1 MVPLAGVPP
10 LKCSC
15 SRSGAVGG
23 CPAGCRVATPPIT
36 ATHRHHL
43 TARHAGPAAGCDRL
57 LPALQT
63 AAPLERAGHAL
74 RPHLPPARP
83 QACHLLSL
91 QRLPPAVGP
100 SRLPAPCGR
109 LLAAPGRAAPG
120 RRPAARVHAWDCR
133 EGPGGGGLQQPRPRT
148 RATPRSSHAAA
159 CTRPCRNKASTVN
172 VRVFTIINSSPQ
184 SIWNIISNATNAN
197 VWTDRGWYFRPVPQA
212 VGDTFKIFLNIFPP
226 LPRYPLP
233 GVVSGASARLL
244 HARRRRRAR
253 VLQNGGGRAGTRG
266 QRGQMPADATPR
278 TSLTRH
284 CCCRRRRADAGHHV

>member
-1 MVPLAGVPP
+1 VIACYQPCKLLPPLSGLVTRCALTCHQQGLKRATYSAYNACLLLWVPAACPHHVAACLQRLAGP
-10 LKCSC
+10 
-15 SRSGAVGG
+15 R
-23 CPAGCRVATPPIT
+23 R
-36 ATHRHHL
+36 
-43 TARHAGPAAGCDRL
+43 AAAL
-57 LPALQT
+57 LPACM
-63 AAPLERAGHAL
+63 PGIAG
-74 RPHLPPARP
+74 RG
-83 QACHLLSL
+83 Q
-91 QRLPPAVGP
+91 
-100 SRLPAPCGR
+100 
-109 LLAAPGRAAPG
+109 
-120 RRPAARVHAWDCR
+120 
-133 EGPGGGGLQQPRPRT
+133 GGGGLQQPRPRT

-253 VLQNGGGRAGTRG
+253 VLQNGGGRAGPRG